1 MDPDIIGFGNVM
13 QIIVVSTACFVAIGL
28 GARILWRL
36 GSRVKPSTQSR
47 SIEGDDRLHRLE
59 TAVDTIAIEV
69 ERISEA
75 QRFVVGLLAES
86 NSLKRAERADP
97 AQLPLPADRTAGRTN
112 TPH

>member
-28 GARILWRL
+28 GARILWRW
-36 GSRVKPSTQSR
+36 GSRIKPSSQSPR
-47 SIEGDDRLHRLE
+47 IESDDRLHRLE
-59 TAVDTIAIEV
+59 TAVDSIAIEV

-75 QRFVVGLLAES
+75 QRFMVGLLGES
-86 NSLKRAERADP
+86 SQARRAE
-97 AQLPLPADRTAGRTN
+97 LPLPTRSERTN